1 MNFDKL
7 TKNKVTEFTCRH
19 GDEVCKVTFEYD
31 IECMEHVAKA
41 FNTIAMFLGFSK
53 EMVANHYIEDTYVPE
68 PDNEDDYEED
78 PKSDTLED
86 KVKRGEW
93 ISFNEASP
101 KEFGLDW
108 VLVQFVENS
117 TGFAGLPYIA
127 ELRNDGRWHLQ
138 SDNKQK
144 EDFLNEQHYAASW
157 KIIEKSPEFL
167 ASELNK

>member
-1 MNFDKL
+1 MIFDDI

-41 FNTIAMFLGFSK
+41 FNTIATFLGFSR
-53 EMVANHYIEDTYVPE
+53 EAVADHYIEDTYVPE
-68 PDNEDDYEED
+68 DDEDYDN
-78 PKSDTLED
+78 PKSDTLETRIE
-86 KVKRGEW
+86 RGEW

-101 KEFGLDW
+101 KDFGIDW
-108 VLVQFVENS
+108 VLVQFVETA
-117 TGFAGLPYIA
+117 TGFVGLPYIA
-127 ELRNDGRWHLQ
+127 EQRSDGRWHLQ
-138 SDNKQK
+138 SDNKQE